1 MVYDIVLFLHSWVRW
16 VALLVGIAAA
26 VKAILGVINRGKW
39 SDLDNRLGVIFT
51 SGLDTQ
57 LLLGLILY
65 VISPITTNAFS
76 DMGAAMANGDVRFF
90 VVEHLL
96 LMVVG
101 VVLAHIGRSRSKK
114 GVESSA
120 KFRAAAIFFTLAVV
134 LILAAIPW
142 SRPLF
147 RFG

>member
-1 MVYDIVLFLHSWVRW
+1 MYNIVLFLHSWVRW
-16 VALLVGIAAA
+16 VALLAGIVAAA
-26 VKAILGVINRGKW
+26 KAILGVVQKGKW
-39 SDLDNRLGVIFT
+39 GDLDNRLGVIFT
-51 SGLDTQ
+51 AGLDTQ

-65 VISPITTNAFS
+65 VTSPITTNAFS
-76 DMGAAMANGDVRFF
+76 DMGAAMSNGDVRFF

-101 VVLAHIGRSRSKK
+101 LVLAHIGRSRSKK
-114 GVESSA
+114 AVEHGA
-120 KFRAAAIFFTLAVV
+120 KFRAAAIFFTIAVV

-147 RFG
+147 RLG